1 MNTQSAMI
9 ILSQQHRI
17 LRMAQTVGVDIIRLR
32 THGNLYLLRGG
43 AECGTME
50 RERRGGVV

>member
-1 MNTQSAMI
+1 MR

-17 LRMAQTVGVDIIRLR
+17 LRIAQTVGVDIIRLG
-32 THGNLYLLRGG
+32 THGNLCLLRGG

-50 RERRGGVV
+50 RERRGGMV